1 MLLKMLADNNVQ
13 VLTSSQVVQ
22 VEADGVLVKKNGQDE
37 VLPVESLVLATGMTP
52 RNELQEALT
61 GKVPGLYAIGDC
73 VEPRHI
79 INAIWEAF
87 STARTIE

>member
-1 MLLKMLADNNVQ
+1 MLLNMIADNNVQ
-13 VLTSSQVVQ
+13 VLTSSQVAQ
-22 VEADGVLVKKNGQDE
+22 VVADGILVKKNGQEE
-37 VLPVESLVLATGMTP
+37 VFPAESLVLAVGMTP
-52 RNELQEALT
+52 RNELQEALN